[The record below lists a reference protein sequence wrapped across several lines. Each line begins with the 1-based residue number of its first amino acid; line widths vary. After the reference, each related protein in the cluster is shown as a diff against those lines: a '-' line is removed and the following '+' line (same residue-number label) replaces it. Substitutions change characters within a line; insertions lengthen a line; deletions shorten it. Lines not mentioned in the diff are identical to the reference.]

1 VMRRSLAKP
10 QAPTFRAQNR
20 RIPRSSASP
29 RHSSVSGSCT
39 IKPSRR
45 SCHLA
50 NALKICAHWPTGF
63 CRDNTDC
70 PYPVRALAAGFLLW
84 LGTLV
89 GVQTFAADTAIRVRA
104 LPPADARPT
113 PEAVASGSLDEQL
126 QPFSKAPGHNYWRD
140 YWLKLIPHEP
150 ASIDGTPVLIM
161 NATRG
166 LQAQLFAYREGKVVP
181 LILAENLPAFLGAR
195 DMVFIVPEGVPST
208 QPLYAHVASG
218 SNEAQYLSVSQSGLQ
233 STLALGAER
242 ARMIAL
248 SFGALMAV
256 SLAALLIW
264 FVLKD
269 PLFILY
275 ATMFFLQALYV
286 AYLSGQGFDWPW
298 LSFAVPLESF
308 AWNVPV
314 GLSGAVACLF
324 TREIADLKHFSPR
337 VYAIF
342 GWFALAFVVITAA
355 NVAKF
360 IGLLGVV
367 NIVGNMMFVVA
378 AVFTV
383 IVCVLAWRRGNRAAG
398 WFLIAWAL
406 LEGFTIAA
414 ALRFL
419 VTSSVGSDSLD
430 YYGLPLSMVAGSILI
445 ALGVA
450 DRLRAQRAALSDAE
464 RRAQTDPLTGVLNR
478 RSLIER
484 LDAACTR
491 AKARGL
497 PIALLFIDL
506 DHFKQIND
514 TFGHQAGDACLRAII
529 APIHAELRQ
538 SDVIGRYGGE
548 EFVVILSSADA
559 AVAAPIAQRIV
570 ERVAELRVAG
580 FGAPINVTCSIGIAA
595 SDTLGIWGEPLLAQ
609 ADAAV
614 YVAKRSGRNQIHLAP
629 PVLA

>member
-1 VMRRSLAKP
+1 M
-10 QAPTFRAQNR
+10 
-20 RIPRSSASP
+20 
-29 RHSSVSGSCT
+29 
-39 IKPSRR
+39 
-45 SCHLA
+45 
-50 NALKICAHWPTGF
+50 
-63 CRDNTDC
+63 
-70 PYPVRALAAGFLLW
+70 RALLVAGFFLW
-84 LGTLV
+84 IGGLV
-89 GVQTFAADTAIRVRA
+89 PAQSFAADTALRVRA
-104 LPPADARPT
+104 LAPADAQPS
-113 PEAVASGSLDEQL
+113 PEAVASGSLDGEL
-126 QPFSKAPGHNYWRD
+126 QPFSKAPGHNSWRD
-140 YWLKLIPHEP
+140 YWLKLIPHDP
-150 ASIDGTPVLIM
+150 ASVDGAPVLIV

-166 LQAQLFAYREGKVVP
+166 LRAQVVAYQDGKVVP
-181 LILAENLPAFLGAR
+181 LLHAANLPAFLGAR
-195 DMVFIVPEGVPST
+195 DMVFIVPEGVPPT
-208 QPLYAHVASG
+208 QPLYAHIVS
-218 SNEAQYLSVSQSGLQ
+218 SSSDPQYLSVSQGALE

-248 SFGALMAV
+248 TFGALMSV
-256 SLAALLIW
+256 SFAALLIW

-275 ATMFFLQALYV
+275 ATMFSLQALYV

-298 LSFAVPLESF
+298 LSAATPLESF

-324 TREIADLKHFSPR
+324 TREIADLRHFSPR

-342 GWFALAFVVITAA
+342 GWLAVAFVFITAA

-360 IGLLGVV
+360 VGLLGAV
-367 NIVGNMMFVVA
+367 NMIGNVMFVVA
-378 AVFTV
+378 AAFTV

-398 WFLIAWAL
+398 WFLIAWIL

-419 VTSSVGSDSLD
+419 MTSSTGSDSLD
-430 YYGLPLSMVAGSILI
+430 YYGLPLSMVAASILI

-484 LDAACTR
+484 LDAACAR

-514 TFGHQAGDACLRAII
+514 TFGHQAGDACLRAIVD
-529 APIHAELRQ
+529 PIHAELRQ

-559 AVAAPIAQRIV
+559 AAATPIAQRIL
-570 ERVAELRVAG
+570 ERVAAVRVSG
-580 FGAPINVTCSIGIAA
+580 FGEPISVTCSIGIAA

-614 YVAKRSGRNQIHLAP
+614 YVAKRSGRNQVHLAP

>member
-1 VMRRSLAKP
+1 LVIWFGSLSA
-10 QAPTFRAQNR
+10 AQ
-20 RIPRSSASP
+20 S
-29 RHSSVSGSCT
+29 
-39 IKPSRR
+39 
-45 SCHLA
+45 
-50 NALKICAHWPTGF
+50 
-63 CRDNTDC
+63 
-70 PYPVRALAAGFLLW
+70 
-84 LGTLV
+84 
-89 GVQTFAADTAIRVRA
+89 FAADTIAKLRA
-104 LPPADARPT
+104 LAPAESHPT
-113 PEAVASGSLDEQL
+113 AAAVASGSLDDEF

-140 YWLKLIPHEP
+140 YWVKISPPDPP
-150 ASIDGTPVLIM
+150 AVKGVPVVIV
-161 NATRG
+161 NTTRG
-166 LQAQLFAYREGKVVP
+166 LHAELVAFRNGSAVP
-181 LILAENLPAFLGAR
+181 LPFITQLPAFLGGR
-195 DMVFIVPEGVPST
+195 DNLFTLPEGVPAT
-208 QPLYAHVASG
+208 QPVYAHLTSD
-218 SNEAQYLSVSQSGLQ
+218 SNARQFLSVNLAALD
-233 STLALGAER
+233 STLTLGTER

-248 SFGALMAV
+248 TFGALMAV

-275 ATMFFLQALYV
+275 ATMFSLQALYV
-286 AYLSGQGFDWPW
+286 AFISGQGFDWPI
-298 LSFAVPLESF
+298 LSYGASLGAF

-314 GLSGAVACLF
+314 ALSGAVACLF
-324 TREIADLKHFSPR
+324 TREIADLKRFSPR
-337 VYAIF
+337 IYKIF
-342 GWFALAFVVITAA
+342 GWLAVAFVVISAA
-355 NVAKF
+355 NLADFV
-360 IGLLGVV
+360 GLLKVV
-367 NIVGNMMFVVA
+367 NIIGNIMFIVA
-378 AVFTV
+378 PIFTV
-383 IVCVLAWRRGNRAAG
+383 IVCFLAWRRGNRAAG
-398 WFLIAWAL
+398 WFLIAWCL

-414 ALRFL
+414 AVRLL
-419 VTSSVGSDSLD
+419 ASSADSDSLY
-430 YYGLPLSMVAGSILI
+430 YYGLPLSMVAASILV

-450 DRLRAQRAALSDAE
+450 DRLQAQRLALTEAE

-506 DHFKQIND
+506 DHFKTIND

-529 APIHAELRQ
+529 DPIHAELRQ

-559 AVAAPIAQRIV
+559 AAATPIAQRIV
-570 ERVAELRVAG
+570 ERVADVRVQG
-580 FGAPINVTCSIGIAA
+580 FGDPIGVTCSIGIAA

>member
-1 VMRRSLAKP
+1 L
-10 QAPTFRAQNR
+10 RA
-20 RIPRSSASP
+20 
-29 RHSSVSGSCT
+29 
-39 IKPSRR
+39 
-45 SCHLA
+45 L
-50 NALKICAHWPTGF
+50 
-63 CRDNTDC
+63 
-70 PYPVRALAAGFLLW
+70 LAAGLLIW
-84 LGTLV
+84 LGSLV
-89 GVQTFAADTAIRVRA
+89 PAESSAVATSIKLRAIPPSDTH
-104 LPPADARPT
+104 PT
-113 PEAVASGSLDEQL
+113 PEAIASGALDDQF
-126 QPFSKAPGHNYWRD
+126 QPFSKAPGHTYWRD
-140 YWLKLIPHEP
+140 YWLRIIPQDP
-150 ASIDGTPVLIM
+150 PQIDGMPVVIM
-161 NATRG
+161 NTTRA
-166 LQAQLFAYREGKVVP
+166 LTADLIAYRDGKVVALP
-181 LILAENLPAFLGAR
+181 LATKLSGFLGTR
-195 DMVFIVPEGVPST
+195 DQVYLLPEGISAA
-208 QPLYAHVASG
+208 QPLYAHVI
-218 SNEAQYLSVSQSGLQ
+218 SNSSRQQFLSFSLSALEA
-233 STLALGAER
+233 TLTQGTER

-248 SFGALMAV
+248 TFGALMAV
-256 SLAALLIW
+256 SIAALLIW

-275 ATMFFLQALYV
+275 ATLFSLQALYV
-286 AYLSGQGFDWPW
+286 AYLSGQGFDWPM
-298 LSFAVPLESF
+298 LSYAAPLDSF
-308 AWNVPV
+308 AWNVPI

-324 TREIADLKHFSPR
+324 AREIADLRHFSPR
-337 VYAIF
+337 VYTVF
-342 GWFALAFVVITAA
+342 GWFAVAFIVITAA

-360 IGLLGVV
+360 VGFLGLVNDIG
-367 NIVGNMMFVVA
+367 NIMFVIA

-383 IVCVLAWRRGNRAAG
+383 IVCFLAWRRGNRAAG
-398 WFLIAWAL
+398 WFLIAWCL

-419 VTSSVGSDSLD
+419 ATSTVDSDALY
-430 YYGLPLSMVAGSILI
+430 YYGLPLSMVAASILV

-450 DRLRAQRAALSDAE
+450 DRLLAQRAALSDAE

-514 TFGHQAGDACLRAII
+514 TFGHQAGDACLCAIVE
-529 APIHAELRQ
+529 PIHAELRQ

-559 AVAAPIAQRIV
+559 AAATPIAQRIL
-570 ERVAELRVAG
+570 ERVANVRVSG
-580 FGAPINVTCSIGIAA
+580 FGSPISVTCSIGIAT

>member
-1 VMRRSLAKP
+1 
-10 QAPTFRAQNR
+10 
-20 RIPRSSASP
+20 
-29 RHSSVSGSCT
+29 
-39 IKPSRR
+39 
-45 SCHLA
+45 
-50 NALKICAHWPTGF
+50 
-63 CRDNTDC
+63 
-70 PYPVRALAAGFLLW
+70 VRALLAAGFVIW
-84 LGTLV
+84 LGSLVPAQGIAAATL
-89 GVQTFAADTAIRVRA
+89 IKLRA
-104 LPPADARPT
+104 LAPSDTHPT
-113 PEAVASGSLDEQL
+113 PEAIASGSLDDQF
-126 QPFSKAPGHNYWRD
+126 QPFSKAPGHAYWRD
-140 YWLKLIPHEP
+140 YWLRISPQDP
-150 ASIDGTPVLIM
+150 PQTDGTPVVIVDMTRALHADLI
-161 NATRG
+161 
-166 LQAQLFAYREGKVVP
+166 AYRDGRVAALP
-181 LILAENLPAFLGAR
+181 LVTTLSEFLGTR
-195 DMVFIVPEGVPST
+195 DHVYTLPEGVSAA
-208 QPLYAHVASG
+208 QSLYAHVTS
-218 SNEAQYLSVSQSGLQ
+218 SSSQPQILSVSVAALEG
-233 STLALGAER
+233 TLAQGTER

-248 SFGALMAV
+248 TFGALVAM
-256 SLAALLIW
+256 STAALLIW

-275 ATMFFLQALYV
+275 ATMFSLQALYV
-286 AYLSGQGFDWPW
+286 AYLSGQGFDWPL
-298 LSFAVPLESF
+298 LSYAVPIGSF

-324 TREIADLKHFSPR
+324 TREIADLRHFSPR
-337 VYAIF
+337 IYKIF
-342 GWFALAFVVITAA
+342 GWFAVAFIVITAA

-360 IGLLGVV
+360 VGLESVV
-367 NIVGNMMFVVA
+367 NAIGNIMFVIA

-383 IVCVLAWRRGNRAAG
+383 IVCLLAWRRGNRAAG
-398 WFLIAWAL
+398 WFLIAWCL

-419 VTSSVGSDSLD
+419 STSKVDSDALY
-430 YYGLPLSMVAGSILI
+430 YYGLPLSMVAASILV

-450 DRLRAQRAALSDAE
+450 DRLLAQRAALSDAE

-484 LDAACTR
+484 LEAACAR

-514 TFGHQAGDACLRAII
+514 TFGHQAGDACLRAIVE
-529 APIHAELRQ
+529 PIHAELRQ

-559 AVAAPIAQRIV
+559 AAATPIAQRIL
-570 ERVAELRVAG
+570 ERVADVRVCG
-580 FGAPINVTCSIGIAA
+580 FGNPISVTCSIGVAA

-629 PVLA
+629 PVPA

>member
-1 VMRRSLAKP
+1 MR
-10 QAPTFRAQNR
+10 
-20 RIPRSSASP
+20 
-29 RHSSVSGSCT
+29 
-39 IKPSRR
+39 
-45 SCHLA
+45 
-50 NALKICAHWPTGF
+50 AL
-63 CRDNTDC
+63 
-70 PYPVRALAAGFLLW
+70 LAAGLLIW
-84 LGTLV
+84 LGSLV
-89 GVQTFAADTAIRVRA
+89 
-104 LPPADARPT
+104 PADSSAAATSIKLRAIPPSDTHPT
-113 PEAVASGSLDEQL
+113 PEAIASGSLDDQF
-126 QPFSKAPGHNYWRD
+126 QPFSKSPGHTYWRD
-140 YWLKLIPHEP
+140 YWLRIIPQDP
-150 ASIDGTPVLIM
+150 PQIDGMPVVIM
-161 NATRG
+161 NTTRA
-166 LQAQLFAYREGKVVP
+166 LNADLIAYRDGKVVALP
-181 LILAENLPAFLGAR
+181 LATKLSGFLGTR
-195 DMVFIVPEGVPST
+195 DQVYLLPEGIST
-208 QPLYAHVASG
+208 AQPLYAHVTS
-218 SNEAQYLSVSQSGLQ
+218 SSSQQQFLSVSVSALDA
-233 STLALGAER
+233 TLTRGTER

-248 SFGALMAV
+248 TFGALMAV
-256 SLAALLIW
+256 SIAALLIW

-275 ATMFFLQALYV
+275 ATLFSLQALYV
-286 AYLSGQGFDWPW
+286 AYLSGQGFDWPI
-298 LSFAVPLESF
+298 LFYAVPLDSF
-308 AWNVPV
+308 AWNVPI
-314 GLSGAVACLF
+314 GSSGAVACLF
-324 TREIADLKHFSPR
+324 TREIADLRHFSPR
-337 VYAIF
+337 VYTVF
-342 GWFALAFVVITAA
+342 GWFAVAFIVITAA

-360 IGLLGVV
+360 VGFLGLVNDIG
-367 NIVGNMMFVVA
+367 NIMFVVA

-383 IVCVLAWRRGNRAAG
+383 IVCFLAWRRGNRAAG
-398 WFLIAWAL
+398 WFLIAWCL

-419 VTSSVGSDSLD
+419 ATSTVDSDALY
-430 YYGLPLSMVAGSILI
+430 YYGLPLSMVAAAILV

-450 DRLRAQRAALSDAE
+450 DRLLAQRAALSDAE

-514 TFGHQAGDACLRAII
+514 TFGHQAGDACLCAII
-529 APIHAELRQ
+529 EPIHAELRQ

-559 AVAAPIAQRIV
+559 AAATPIAQRIL
-570 ERVAELRVAG
+570 ERVADVRVSG
-580 FGAPINVTCSIGIAA
+580 FGSPIKVTCSIGIAT

>member
-1 VMRRSLAKP
+1 
-10 QAPTFRAQNR
+10 
-20 RIPRSSASP
+20 
-29 RHSSVSGSCT
+29 
-39 IKPSRR
+39 
-45 SCHLA
+45 
-50 NALKICAHWPTGF
+50 
-63 CRDNTDC
+63 
-70 PYPVRALAAGFLLW
+70 VRALAAGLLIW
-84 LGTLV
+84 LGSLGPAQSFV
-89 GVQTFAADTAIRVRA
+89 ADTAIRVRA
-104 LPPADARPT
+104 LAPSDARPS
-113 PEAVASGSLDEQL
+113 PEAVASGSLDDQL
-126 QPFSKAPGHNYWRD
+126 QPFSKAPGHNSWRD

-150 ASIDGTPVLIM
+150 AGIAGTPVLIM

-166 LQAQLFAYREGKVVP
+166 LQAQPVAYRDGKVVP
-181 LILAENLPAFLGAR
+181 LVHAANLPAFLGAR
-195 DMVFIVPEGVPST
+195 DIVFLVPEGVPPT
-208 QPLYAHVASG
+208 QPLYAHVTSS
-218 SNEAQYLSVSQSGLQ
+218 SNEPQYLSVSQGALE
-233 STLALGAER
+233 STLTLGAER

-248 SFGALMAV
+248 TFGALMSV

-275 ATMFFLQALYV
+275 ATMFCLQALYV
-286 AYLSGQGFDWPW
+286 AYLSGQGFDWPL
-298 LSFAVPLESF
+298 LSAAVPLESF

-324 TREIADLKHFSPR
+324 TREIADLRHFSPR
-337 VYAIF
+337 VYTIF
-342 GWFALAFVVITAA
+342 GWLAVAFVIITAA

-360 IGLLGVV
+360 VGLLGVV
-367 NIVGNMMFVVA
+367 NMIGNVMFVVA
-378 AVFTV
+378 AAFTV

-398 WFLIAWAL
+398 WFLIAWIV

-419 VTSSVGSDSLD
+419 MTSSLASDSLD
-430 YYGLPLSMVAGSILI
+430 YYGLPLSMVAASILI

-450 DRLRAQRAALSDAE
+450 DRLRAQRVALSDAE

-484 LDAACTR
+484 LDAACAR

-514 TFGHQAGDACLRAII
+514 TFGHQAGDACLCAII

-559 AVAAPIAQRIV
+559 AAAAPIAQRIV
-570 ERVAELRVAG
+570 ERVADVRVSG
-580 FGAPINVTCSIGIAA
+580 FGNPISVTCSIGIAA

-614 YVAKRSGRNQIHLAP
+614 YVAKRSGRNQIFLAP